1 MAENSTDV
9 YDFVFPSPPALQQLA
24 AIAVAVKLWRE
35 QVGEHRLNNTL
46 DKFGQESNISL
57 DSVRPHLPST
67 ILPIIENYTTY
78 IQGSL
83 CRYDDEYRRRQW
95 LLESLSKF
103 DDIVCDVD
111 GTINYDRTARRA
123 LLCEEISDVY
133 KFEIACL
140 YCLEDDIMRIWPS
153 VSNLESLNLSDDDFS
168 FIEFHQNSLLCYWI
182 CRLRNELHRIPIF
195 LPEKTIDEHLMEIL
209 VADNWSSIRYFWC
222 RLKNVESRV
231 ANAWYLLERRTSIF
245 CRYILA
251 KLNEEELDALIAK
264 ANEHYGFMYCVFK
277 KWYFRCGYYE
287 IDKKRA
293 CVLTTWH
300 FVRHKINTEE
310 FIRIVDDIFSTQK
323 YGEDEIEI
331 PNGEFFSREFWNDTP
346 DHLKRWMF
354 EVGLLER
361 SFFEINNLSCAT
373 VRDNWLLFAVLEEA
387 PFEAKSSFWRENW
400 RNILVSIKPTD
411 LQRLMNLCMKN
422 DSDVEL
428 FKKNNLSR
436 YENISVNCSMLMD
449 QSRWTEL
456 EEFLNF
462 CCSEKETNLA
472 LRIKCL
478 NSHLSTFQNT
488 TDHILMSR
496 KILKNILQF
505 STFVDDTYC
514 DDLILASDFK
524 NRVLFSPGTMRNL
537 SDCVAGNKLEKVMK
551 FVDTFVMSEQAAV
564 DFKEHH
570 FLPAFVNIL
579 ATETYRFKFEYDAF
593 EKFMRWCFGS
603 DDKIKEFKSTIPV
616 EDILRRVAQDTDASL
631 LDAEGMSYQSS
642 QDRAA
647 RELYFN
653 LHKFLQW
660 VFSSSEEVA
669 EFEKKFSGF
678 EEHVSKE

>member
-35 QVGEHRLNNTL
+35 QVGEHRVNNTL

-57 DSVRPHLPST
+57 DSVRPLLPST

-83 CRYDDEYRRRQW
+83 CRYDYEYRRRQW

-123 LLCEEISDVY
+123 LLCEEISDVD
-133 KFEIACL
+133 KFEIACW

-153 VSNLESLNLSDDDFS
+153 VSNLESLNLSDEDFS
-168 FIEFHQNSLLCYWI
+168 FFGFHNKSLLCYWI
-182 CRLRNELHRIPIF
+182 SRLRNELHRIPIF
-195 LPEKTIDEHLMEIL
+195 WPEKTIDEHLMEIL
-209 VADNWSSIRYFWC
+209 VADNWSSIRYFWR
-222 RLKNVESRV
+222 RLKKGESRV
-231 ANAWYLLERRTSIF
+231 ANAWYLLERQTSIF

-251 KLNEEELDALIAK
+251 KLSEEELNALIAK
-264 ANEHYGFMYCVFK
+264 TNDYNGFMYCVFK
-277 KWYFRCGYYE
+277 KWSYYCRYYE
-287 IDKKRA
+287 TDIA
-293 CVLTTWH
+293 TSCILTTWH
-300 FVRHKINTEE
+300 YVRHKINSEE
-310 FIRIVDDIFSTQK
+310 FIRIVEEIFSRQK
-323 YGEDEIEI
+323 YGEEEI
-331 PNGEFFSREFWNDTP
+331 PNDESFSREFWNDTP

-354 EVGLLER
+354 QVGLLER
-361 SFFEINNLSCAT
+361 TFFEINNLSCAT

-411 LQRLMNLCMKN
+411 LQRLMNLCLKN
-422 DSDVEL
+422 ESDVNL
-428 FKKNNLSR
+428 FKNNNLSK

-488 TDHILMSR
+488 TDLIRLSR
-496 KILKNILQF
+496 KILKNFLSF

-514 DDLILASDFK
+514 SDLTLAADFK
-524 NRVLFSPGTMRNL
+524 NRFLFSPGTMRNL
-537 SDCVAGNKLEKVMK
+537 SQCVARNKLEKVMK

-579 ATETYRFKFEYDAF
+579 ATETYRFKFECDAF

-603 DDKIKEFKSTIPV
+603 DDKIEKFKSTIPV
-616 EDILRRVAQDTDASL
+616 EDILRRVAQDTDARIL
-631 LDAEGMSYQSS
+631 HAEDTSYQSS
-642 QDRAA
+642 FERDAK
-647 RELYFN
+647 ELYFN

-660 VFSSSEEVA
+660 IFSSPEEVA
-669 EFEKKFSGF
+669 ECEKKFCGF
-678 EEHVSKE
+678 EEYVSKK